1 MASKPTIGFAGL
13 GAMGGGM
20 AINLVKNGFTVYG
33 FDVYQPLV
41 DKFVEAGGKPAK
53 TPKEAASQVDFFV
66 SMVANGA
73 QNAGLLFEGDDAV
86 IHGLGK
92 GKTFILCSTTPTTFP
107 HEIRQRL
114 DEAGRSDVKF
124 LDCPVSGGTIRAANG
139 TLSIFSSGP
148 DADLDAAKDV
158 LECMSGNLY
167 RMGGISD
174 GTKTKTI
181 HQLLA
186 ATNIISASEAMGLAA
201 TVGLNT
207 QSVMEHVNQSDA
219 ASFMFENR
227 APHMIKDDWSALSAL
242 GIILKDTTIV
252 TDAAREAQF
261 PAALANTAHYTYLQG
276 VHAGLLKEDDAK
288 LVQLY
293 IPKSQGDLVSQM
305 SKADVN
311 MSASHKVSRDTI
323 VDLLSGIH
331 LAASIEGMAFC
342 KALGQDRKIMYEIIS
357 KAAGWNAM
365 FTKCMPAMLEKD
377 SWSLEDCTEAAEVGK
392 KLSEAVE
399 KCRVIQFPCPMA
411 SAALVQYGFAA
422 LAGKT
427 IENQGRGGRRL
438 LLALLVFMVTMI
450 KEFTVEFGMAVEGLD
465 YTE

>member
-1 MASKPTIGFAGL
+1 MAK
-13 GAMGGGM
+13 
-20 AINLVKNGFTVYG
+20 NLVKEGFTVHGY
-33 FDVYQPLV
+33 DTYTPLV
-41 DKFVEAGGKPAK
+41 DKFVEAGGKAAK
-53 TPKEAASQVDFFV
+53 TPKEAAEKCDFFV

-73 QNAGLLFEGDDAV
+73 QNSSLLFEGEDCV
-86 IHGLGK
+86 VKGLGK

-107 HEIRQRL
+107 KEVRKRL
-114 DEAGRSDVKF
+114 DEESNRPDIKF

-148 DADLDAAKDV
+148 DADLDAAAAV

-207 QSVMEHVNQSDA
+207 QVVVDTVNASDA

-227 APHMIKDDWSALSAL
+227 APHMLNNDWSALSAL

-252 TDAAREAQF
+252 TDAAREAWF
-261 PAALANTAHYTYLQG
+261 PAPLANTAHYTYLRG
-276 VHAGLLKEDDAK
+276 YAAGLLKEDDAK
-288 LVQLY
+288 LVTLY
-293 IPKSQGDLVSQM
+293 LPASQGDLVAQT
-305 SKADVN
+305 SKVDAN
-311 MSASHKVSRDTI
+311 LKTSRNISAQTI

-331 LAASIEGMAFC
+331 LAASVEGMAFC
-342 KALGQDRKIMYEIIS
+342 AALGQDRKLMYEIIS

-365 FTKCMPAMLEKD
+365 FTKCIPGMLEKD
-377 SWSLEDCTEAAEVGK
+377 KWTLADCPEAAEVGR
-392 KLSEAVE
+392 KLAEAVE
-399 KCRVIQFPCPMA
+399 RCRVIEYPCPMA
-411 SAALVQYGFAA
+411 AAA
-422 LAGKT
+422 LAQFNFAT
-427 IENQGRGGRRL
+427 QGEKEVKVELTRGS
-438 LLALLVFMVTMI
+438 
-450 KEFTVEFGMAVEGLD
+450 K
-465 YTE
+465 

>member
-20 AINLVKNGFTVYG
+20 ATNLVKNGFEVYG

-41 DKFVEAGGKPAK
+41 DKFVQAGGRAAK
-53 TPKEAASQVDFFV
+53 TPKEAASHADFMV
-66 SMVANGA
+66 SMVANAA
-73 QNAGLLFEGDDAV
+73 QNSGLLFEGDDAAV
-86 IHGLGK
+86 HGLGK
-92 GKTFILCSTTPTTFP
+92 GKTFILCSTTPTKFP
-107 HEIRQRL
+107 AEIRKRL
-114 DEAGRSDVKF
+114 DEEFNRTDVKF
-124 LDCPVSGGTIRAANG
+124 LDCPVSGGTIRAADG

-148 DADLDAAKDV
+148 NEDLDAAKDV

-167 RMGGISD
+167 RMGDITD

-186 ATNIISASEAMGLAA
+186 GTNIISASEAMGLAA

-207 QSVMEHVNQSDA
+207 QAVADAVNKSDG

-227 APHMIKDDWSALSAL
+227 APHMLNSDWSALSAL

-252 TDAAREAQF
+252 TDAAREISF
-261 PAALANTAHYTYLQG
+261 PVPLANTAHFTYLQG
-276 VHAGLLKEDDAK
+276 VQAGMLKEDDAK

-293 IPKSQGDLVSQM
+293 LPNSQGELVAEM
-305 SKADVN
+305 SKADVKMN
-311 MSASHKVSRDTI
+311 SSHQVSKETI

-331 LAASIEGMAFC
+331 LAASVEGMAFC
-342 KALGQDRKIMYEIIS
+342 KELGQDRKLMYEIIS

-365 FTKCMPAMLEKD
+365 FTKCIPGMLEKD
-377 SWSLEDCTEAAEVGK
+377 SWSLAECPEATEVAK

-399 KCRVIQFPCPMA
+399 KCRLIQYPCPMA
-411 SAALVQYGFAA
+411 AAALQKYTFAS
-422 LAGKT
+422 LENKT
-427 IENQGRGGRRL
+427 IGSQGRDGR
-438 LLALLVFMVTMI
+438 
-450 KEFTVEFGMAVEGLD
+450 
-465 YTE
+465 